1 MKTQH
6 RFAPLI
12 PAIGLAALL
21 GMTPMAHAH
30 EAGDLIVRAGGAWV
44 SPNDTSGDVQGFPG
58 NGVEVDDAFSGGI
71 SITYMLTDLFSVD
84 LLGAIPFTHDVNATG
99 PDLGGLGK
107 IAEVTHLPPT
117 LLANVHIPLR
127 SDKLMPYAGV
137 GVNYTMFF
145 DESASASLEGALGES
160 DVDLDDSVG
169 PAFQVGADYLL
180 SDNWVF
186 NVAVWWIDIDTT
198 ATINFKGDPNDP
210 SDDGKTKVDVDI
222 DPWVVMVGAGY
233 RF

>member
-6 RFAPLI
+6 RFAQLI
-12 PAIGLAALL
+12 PAISLAALL
-21 GMTPMAHAH
+21 GMTPLAHAH
-30 EAGDLIVRAGGAWV
+30 KAGDLIVRAGGAWV

-58 NGVEVDDAFSGGI
+58 NGVEVDDAFAAGL
-71 SITYMLTDLFSVD
+71 SITYMVTDLFSVD
-84 LLGAIPFTHDVNATG
+84 LLGASPFTHDVNATG

-117 LLANVHIPLR
+117 LLANIHIPLQSER
-127 SDKLMPYAGV
+127 FHPYAGV
-137 GVNYTMFF
+137 GVNYTLFF
-145 DESASASLEGALGES
+145 DESSSESLEGALGES
-160 DVDLDDSVG
+160 DVDLDDSIG
-169 PAFQVGADYLL
+169 AAFQVGLDWDFSPNIVLNL
-180 SDNWVF
+180 
-186 NVAVWWIDIDTT
+186 AVWWIDIDTT